1 MHKRVGL
8 SLGRKAKGNTCRG
21 SGFKFLRSDAYME
34 VSRNPQVC
42 CYLLSI
48 RFAHDFASM
57 SAPTTSNACTTLS
70 SFMRCLQGGTDVA
83 EREQNM
89 LSVLHAQQQ
98 YYETRW

>member
-42 CYLLSI
+42 CYLLTVNQI
-48 RFAHDFASM
+48 CARLCVDV
-57 SAPTTSNACTTLS
+57 
-70 SFMRCLQGGTDVA
+70 GTDD
-83 EREQNM
+83 EQCVHDTV
-89 LSVLHAQQQ
+89 VLHALLAGW
-98 YYETRW
+98 YGRSGAGAEYAECAARPAAIL